1 MPLSKRH
8 FAVSWGEIRE
18 KKREKGTR
26 YLRGGFVS
34 FFFFF
39 YKIGSAVWTGFA
51 VHSTQAVEVKG
62 TFI

>member
-1 MPLSKRH
+1 M
-8 FAVSWGEIRE
+8 VSWGEIRE